1 MSHGD
6 ESEVHRWLDER
17 LQASPFVRS
26 WLEKKV
32 AERQA
37 APSPQPELVTPD
49 ESALVAQRE
58 RYQALVRKYH
68 ELDLAYRRALAL
80 LRQRSG
86 STNSLVNSGDK
97 RDEARRHV
105 ADDKED
111 P

>member
-37 APSPQPELVTPD
+37 APATQPAPVAPD

-68 ELDLAYRRALAL
+68 ELDLAYRRALAI

-86 STNSLVNSGDK
+86 PTNSLGNSGDK

>member
-68 ELDLAYRRALAL
+68 ELDLAYRRALAI

-86 STNSLVNSGDK
+86 PTNSLGNSGDK